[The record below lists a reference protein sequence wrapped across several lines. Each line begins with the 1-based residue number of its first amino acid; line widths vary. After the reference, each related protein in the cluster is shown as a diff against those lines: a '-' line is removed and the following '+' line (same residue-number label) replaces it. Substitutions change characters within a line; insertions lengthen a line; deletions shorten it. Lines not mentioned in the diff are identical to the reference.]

1 MVTLRKKGADSVH
14 SHNVSA
20 SLLIQAGLEE
30 LVADT
35 EDDYLRIA
43 LELAGVRLSLS
54 RARARALSLSL
65 SVFVLAHARL
75 LAYSRSHNVMTVTEQ
90 RSL

>member
-54 RARARALSLSL
+54 RARARALSLSPYL
-65 SVFVLAHARL
+65 SLYWLTHVCSRIAARTT
-75 LAYSRSHNVMTVTEQ
+75 S
-90 RSL
+90 